1 MGDDTKRNPPIG
13 EPDDGGTSDDRGGN
27 EDSRQSDVGDYT
39 DVDSSGGDDKQDS
52 SDRAPGSAGGASGG
66 GLVGVETPQS
76 PGANEESEQPEGDET
91 AEPDDDT
98 EEEENETVQIIQHT
112 DPWDNVGWGLYPVF
126 RQLKEEYGDQIEFDY
141 RPAPVREFESSEEM
155 ASKWESDEKRHG
167 MPVNSDVWQT
177 DPPSSTELSN
187 RAFAAARKQGRGGG
201 KEYLRRLRVAAI
213 VEGRNIEDKTVLID
227 LGRESGLD
235 TDRLRSDIEDGE
247 AQGSRRE
254 IDLPETIIHI
264 DGATVR
270 QSGYLHPDDLK
281 MMFEQAGLEEKD
293 PQPLQSFVEEY
304 APVAV
309 KEVMQVYGLSQRE
322 ATEKLQDENGIE
334 SVKCGETAFW
344 RVVEQ

>member
-1 MGDDTKRNPPIG
+1 MGDGRKRDPPIG
-13 EPDDGGTSDDRGGN
+13 ETDDGGTSDDRGSN

-39 DVDSSGGDDKQDS
+39 DVDPSDGDDKQDS
-52 SDRAPGSAGGASGG
+52 SDRVSGSTGGVSGG

-76 PGANEESEQPEGDET
+76 PEADEESEQPERDET

-126 RQLKEEYGDQIEFDY
+126 RHLKEEYGGQIEFDY
-141 RPAPVREFESSEEM
+141 RPAPVREFDSSEEM
-155 ASKWESDEKRHG
+155 ASKWESDEKRHR
-167 MPVNSDVWQT
+167 MPVNPDVWQT

-187 RAFAAARKQGRGGG
+187 RAFTAARKQGWERG

-235 TDRLRSDIEDGE
+235 TDKLRSDIEDE
-247 AQGSRRE
+247 ETQGSRRE
-254 IDLPETIIHI
+254 IDLPETTVHI

-281 MMFEQAGLEEKD
+281 MMFEQAGLVEKN

-309 KEVMQVYGLSQRE
+309 KEVMQVYDLSQRE
-322 ATEKLQDENGIE
+322 AIEKLQDENGIE
-334 SVKCGETAFW
+334 FVEYGETAFW
-344 RVVEQ
+344 SI